1 MTLVVENGTG
11 MPTAESYASVAEATA
26 YHTARGNAAWAALA
40 SDAIREQCLRNASAY
55 MIGEYRLRWSGV
67 RLNDVQALDWPRSLV
82 PRRDTAVGAYYP
94 NDAVPVE
101 VKNACASLALRAS
114 TGPLHKDQTQ
124 RKSSVTIGPISTTYE
139 AGSKIAPTYSEVDAM
154 LKPMLTTS
162 KGQIQMV
169 RA

>member
-26 YHTARGNAAWAALA
+26 YHSARGNTAWAALA
-40 SDAIREQCLRNASAY
+40 NDAMEQSLRKATAY
-55 MIGEYRLRWSGV
+55 MVGEYRMRWGGT
-67 RLNDVQALDWPRSLV
+67 RLNDSQALDWPRSLV
-82 PRRDTAVGAYYP
+82 PRKDAPTSGYYA
-94 NDAVPVE
+94 NDAVPRE
-101 VKNACASLALRAS
+101 VKDACSSLALRAS
-114 TGPLHKDQTQ
+114 TAALHKDQTQ
-124 RKSSVTIGPISTTYE
+124 RKSSVTVGPISTTYE
-139 AGSKIAPTYSEVDAM
+139 AGSKIAPTYSEIDAM